1 MKPGDIVLAQ
11 LTEGSEPV
19 EVTIIDDCFRL
30 TEDLCTALVRLNED
44 PSVELEVNVTNLFL
58 ENHSG

>member
-1 MKPGDIVLAQ
+1 MKPGDIVLAR

-44 PSVELEVNVTNLFL
+44 PSVEVEVNVHNLFL
-58 ENHSG
+58 ENYSG

>member
-1 MKPGDIVLAQ
+1 MKPGDIVLAL

-44 PSVELEVNVTNLFL
+44 PSVELEVNINNLYV
-58 ENHSG
+58 ENYSG